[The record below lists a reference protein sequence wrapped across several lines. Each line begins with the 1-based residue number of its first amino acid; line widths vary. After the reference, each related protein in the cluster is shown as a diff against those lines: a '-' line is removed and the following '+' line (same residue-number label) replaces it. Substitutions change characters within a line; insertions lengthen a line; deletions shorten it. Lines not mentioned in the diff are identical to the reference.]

1 MFGDLSGMMGKLK
14 ETQKKIEETKVRL
27 DSVLIDESYNDNRIK
42 VTVTAN
48 GIIRGITIEP
58 GNSALFLLVRDVTPD
73 KVLERLEGFNPTVLQ
88 TSLSKEDE
96 QKLRE
101 AFSAHDEE

>member
-48 GIIRGITIEP
+48 GIIRGITIDPALSNHEILEEHLVITLNKALSRANAIKESELANAAKDGLPSIP
-58 GNSALFLLVRDVTPD
+58 GLDLF
-73 KVLERLEGFNPTVLQ
+73 K
-88 TSLSKEDE
+88 
-96 QKLRE
+96 
-101 AFSAHDEE
+101 